1 MRFLSMR
8 RWVPLAAVVAVVLVA
23 VLMTALRGLS
33 TLAQTVEAWTVR
45 PRVLTGNDA
54 FETVTVTDSASNRQT
69 GEFDGEPGDDLALV
83 ELGTVQI
90 LRPATLAERQR
101 LELGGDLRLHS
112 TASSRLTRLRGA
124 LVIVDTGGG
133 LEETRV
139 RELDGTERWR
149 YRPESS
155 VPPTSLMPADLDGDG
170 NTEFY
175 ATVTSAAVRLDE
187 DAREIWRA
195 PFSAGPIVALAS
207 RTRRDPAW
215 IVAQGQGQTVI
226 WNSDGIQLASLT
238 MKDARPLAVIDR
250 PNGRFLLT
258 GGPALR
264 VVGLDGRVE
273 FDWKVEGWTVTDA
286 LALALEPGAP
296 PVVALVAAGPDPAT
310 RWRLQIVAADRQLL
324 YDERLDT
331 PATLLKARGADG
343 VDRLFVNRASLLT
356 LRPRAP

>member
-1 MRFLSMR
+1 MIARGVAHAMRFLSMR

-54 FETVTVTDSASNRQT
+54 FETVTVTDSASTRQT

-170 NTEFY
+170 TTEFY

-207 RTRRDPAW
+207 RTRRG
-215 IVAQGQGQTVI
+215 VARACGTPG
-226 WNSDGIQLASLT
+226 
-238 MKDARPLAVIDR
+238 
-250 PNGRFLLT
+250 
-258 GGPALR
+258 
-264 VVGLDGRVE
+264 VG
-273 FDWKVEGWTVTDA
+273 
-286 LALALEPGAP
+286 
-296 PVVALVAAGPDPAT
+296 
-310 RWRLQIVAADRQLL
+310 
-324 YDERLDT
+324 
-331 PATLLKARGADG
+331 
-343 VDRLFVNRASLLT
+343 
-356 LRPRAP
+356 